1 MRTVRDAIN
10 AGVRT
15 IYCNSGLI
23 IDMEDVHMS
32 EYEMMSTVKHINGKR
47 ILRWIFCNLGSSFKN
62 RDALDYPGV
71 DDLIKAKRSMLY
83 NTHDFIAREREV
95 NLLIALNKGI
105 DEYQTMYWVTGWI
118 DDYNSTFNGV
128 R

>member
-1 MRTVRDAIN
+1 MKTVREAMS

-23 IDMEDVHMS
+23 INISDVYGNEWETMS
-32 EYEMMSTVKHINGKR
+32 YVKNIDGKPVP
-47 ILRWIFCNLGSSFKN
+47 RWIFCTLGSMYKN
-62 RDALDYPGV
+62 RDALNYIGV
-71 DDLIKAKRSMLY
+71 DDLIKAKRHISY
-83 NTHDFIAREREV
+83 HDFSVREREL

-105 DEYQTMYWVTGWI
+105 DEYQTMYWVNGWI
-118 DDYNSTFNGV
+118 DEW